1 MDFDFNLNT
10 LFRKALPK
18 LIELSAIVATFLM
31 FCPTVQ
37 RNADKAKMLYVRVEK
52 FCTVFMSCLQIYR
65 ICYGRAK

>member
-1 MDFDFNLNT
+1 M
-10 LFRKALPK
+10 PK

-37 RNADKAKMLYVRVEK
+37 RNADKAKTKKMLYVCVEK
-52 FCTVFMSCLQIYR
+52 FSTVFMSCLQIYR